1 MQTVYSL
8 REELDRDP
16 EQVRAVQA
24 MSLNKDKPFLGLN
37 PRQSLYGSD
46 EWWAD
51 IESGKIQSAR
61 YSGIIV
67 RLYHAGMDGDRTK
80 PNSFEMKTDDNG
92 RYDHGMIAND
102 PSHKSLYT
110 VGRRIEVRTIFLE
123 TKRNGMSE
131 QPLKIAIQRRAPTE
145 PGQ

>member
-1 MQTVYSL
+1 MRTVYSL
-8 REELDRDP
+8 KEELDRDP
-16 EQVRAVQA
+16 ERIRTVQA

-37 PRQSLYGSD
+37 PRQGLYGSD

-51 IESGKIQSAR
+51 IASGKIQSAC
-61 YSGIIV
+61 YSGVIV

-80 PNSFEMKTDDNG
+80 PNSFEMKTDDNR
-92 RYDHGMIAND
+92 RYDHGTIVND
-102 PSHKSLYT
+102 PSQKSLYT

-131 QPLKIAIQRRAPTE
+131 QPFEIAIQRRAPTE
-145 PGQ
+145 SGE